1 MYTVHE
7 ELVRQLQ
14 QEMLTD
20 AASRRVAERV
30 HAAQRW
36 QRTEAWAKR
45 RRLRAE
51 RASREANEAR

>member
-7 ELVRQLQ
+7 ELVRQRQ
-14 QEMLTD
+14 REMLAN

-51 RASREANEAR
+51 RASREVNDAR

>member
-14 QEMLTD
+14 QELLAG
-20 AASRRVAERV
+20 AASRRVADRV
-30 HAAQRW
+30 HAARRW
-36 QRTEAWAKR
+36 QRTEAWATR

-51 RASREANEAR
+51 RASREVTDAR

>member
-7 ELVRQLQ
+7 ELVRQRQ
-14 QEMLTD
+14 RAMLAD

-30 HAAQRW
+30 HAAHRW

-45 RRLRAE
+45 HRQRAE
-51 RASREANEAR
+51 QTSTEVNDAR